1 MTVNAVQPAGRAR
14 KKYRMSRLERKNT
27 LIAYSFLA
35 PNFIGFAIFT
45 LIPVVLSVV
54 MSFTEWKGGDLASMQ
69 WVGLD
74 NYASIFNSAK
84 VGSKM
89 AELGFFGGLDYF
101 FSKVDL
107 GIALKNTVF
116 FTIVTVPLS
125 LICAIL
131 LALVLNK
138 AVRGAVVFRAIY
150 FFPYVASMVAI
161 CVCWNFMLMK
171 NGPINQLLMALGIN
185 FNKSWTAD
193 STMAMWAIILVSV
206 WRNMGYYMVI
216 YLAALQGIPRELYE
230 AATVDGANK
239 WQQFRSV
246 TLPQLRP
253 TTFFASIM
261 LIIGCFKIYD
271 TVAIMTNG
279 GPGRATKMLVLY
291 IFQEAFNNYHYG
303 LASAI
308 AMVLLIVVL
317 IVTVIQFSMEGKY
330 SNN

>member
-1 MTVNAVQPAGRAR
+1 MSGSAEPR
-14 KKYRMSRLERKNT
+14 KKRKMSRLERKNT

-35 PNFIGFAIFT
+35 PNFLGFAIFT

-54 MSFTEWKGGDLASMQ
+54 MSFTEWKGGSLTTMK
-69 WVGLD
+69 WVGLN
-74 NYASIFNSAK
+74 NYATIFNSAK
-84 VGSKM
+84 VGKQM
-89 AELGFFGGLDYF
+89 AENGFLSGIGYF

-116 FTIVTVPLS
+116 FTVVTVPLS

-131 LALVLNK
+131 LALVLNR
-138 AVRGAVVFRAIY
+138 AVKGAVVFRAIL

-171 NGPINQLLMALGIN
+171 NGPVNQFMMFFGST

-193 STMAMWAIILVSV
+193 STMAMWAIVLVSV

-216 YLAALQGIPRELYE
+216 YLAALQGVPRELYE

-239 WQQFRSV
+239 MQQFFNV

-291 IFQEAFNNYHYG
+291 IYNEAFTNFNYG
-303 LASAI
+303 VASAI
-308 AMVLLIVVL
+308 SMILLLIVL
-317 IVTVIQFSMEGKY
+317 LGTILQFSRENRY
-330 SNN
+330 SNT

>member
-230 AATVDGANK
+230 AAMVDGAGPLRRF
-239 WQQFRSV
+239 FRITVPLIS
-246 TLPQLRP
+246 P
-253 TTFFASIM
+253 TTFYLLVVRLIAAFRAFSALNIM
-261 LIIGCFKIYD
+261 GVSKTAPSLVTEIYS
-271 TVAIMTNG
+271 N
-279 GPGRATKMLVLY
+279 
-291 IFQEAFNNYHYG
+291 AFDSYKFGY
-303 LASAI
+303 ASAEAWVLVAVI
-308 AMVLLIVVL
+308 LVITLIQMVGQKKWVH
-317 IVTVIQFSMEGKY
+317 Y
-330 SNN
+330 